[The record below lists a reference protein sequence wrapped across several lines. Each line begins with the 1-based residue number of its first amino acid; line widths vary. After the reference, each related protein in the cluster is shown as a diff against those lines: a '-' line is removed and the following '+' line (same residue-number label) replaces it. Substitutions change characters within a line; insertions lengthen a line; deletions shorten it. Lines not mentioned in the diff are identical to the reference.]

1 MRLLIAIGFFMFGL
15 SACLTIGCAERE
27 DRIIDQSDECCPN
40 CYPCE
45 PRVTIPDSQHPQTH
59 PIPDS
64 QHPQTH
70 PKDSDD
76 YEDEK
81 KVRPNI
87 TLIIDNKNSNDS
99 SADSSADNTNTNT
112 QCSKQYNIKM
122 NEFEMTKKCEKRPPC
137 HGKGTW
143 KKHNG
148 HYVLNYKLNTC
159 DSPMVEQIPCTE

>member
-45 PRVTIPDSQHPQTH
+45 PKVT
-59 PIPDS
+59 IPDS

-70 PKDSDD
+70 PKDSSDD

-81 KVRPNI
+81 TTRPNI

-112 QCSKQYNIKM
+112 NTNTQCSKQYNMLKM

>member
-45 PRVTIPDSQHPQTH
+45 PKVT
-59 PIPDS
+59 IPDS

-81 KVRPNI
+81 TVRPNI

-99 SADSSADNTNTNT
+99 SADNTNTNTNTNT
-112 QCSKQYNIKM
+112 QCSKQYNMHKM